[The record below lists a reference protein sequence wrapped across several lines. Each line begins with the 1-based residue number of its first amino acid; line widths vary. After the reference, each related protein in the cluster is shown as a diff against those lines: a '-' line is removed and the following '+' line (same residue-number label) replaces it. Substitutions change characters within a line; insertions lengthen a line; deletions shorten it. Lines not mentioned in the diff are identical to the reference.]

1 MSSERASLREA
12 LKELRE
18 GFLLPC
24 TFCDSLRSVGYPPRG
39 QLARKFCKRRLSTTH
54 ECRTRAVLRHCN
66 WAVVMVG
73 RSDSSQQS
81 AAGWRSWPLVQSG
94 DWGQVYVS
102 SEGRFGYYDDDDGED
117 EAIVYFGAP
126 LTGDG
131 PYVYPRSALRQP
143 PFDGKFVSLGQP
155 SASEKFGLVASSR
168 TCLELGILSPALAN
182 SPAAALA
189 MYPAHGAM
197 RHAPYPAR
205 GAMRPARGGT
215 KQVSLAMLQE
225 GKSIAQIAAARSLQA
240 STIEGHI
247 ADLYTDGLCDD
258 APNLLGLTPAIRAE
272 IRAINASLTGED
284 VGKLKPIKERCVHGY
299 GLIRLAL
306 V

>member
-1 MSSERASLREA
+1 MA
-12 LKELRE
+12 
-18 GFLLPC
+18 
-24 TFCDSLRSVGYPPRG
+24 
-39 QLARKFCKRRLSTTH
+39 
-54 ECRTRAVLRHCN
+54 
-66 WAVVMVG
+66 G

-94 DWGQVYVS
+94 DYGQVYVS

-131 PYVYPRSALRQP
+131 PYVYPLSALRQP
-143 PFDGKFVSLGQP
+143 PFDGKFMSLGQP
-155 SASEKFGLVASSR
+155 SASEKFGLSQSR
-168 TCLELGILSPALAN
+168 CLELGIISPALAN
-182 SPAAALA
+182 SAAAALA
-189 MYPAHGAM
+189 MHPARGAM
-197 RHAPYPAR
+197 RPAPYPAR

-215 KQVSLAMLQE
+215 KQVSLAMLPE

-247 ADLYTDGLCDD
+247 ADLYQDGLCDD

-306 V
+306 L

>member
-1 MSSERASLREA
+1 MENSRAS
-12 LKELRE
+12 
-18 GFLLPC
+18 C
-24 TFCDSLRSVGYPPRG
+24 VVHD
-39 QLARKFCKRRLSTTH
+39 TH
-54 ECRTRAVLRHCN
+54 TAVVRHCN
-66 WAVVMVG
+66 RAVVMVG

-143 PFDGKFVSLGQP
+143 PFDGKSMSLGQP
-155 SASEKFGLVASSR
+155 SASEKFGLSPSR
-168 TCLELGILSPALAN
+168 CLELAILYSARAN
-182 SPAAALA
+182 SAATALA
-189 MYPAHGAM
+189 MH
-197 RHAPYPAR
+197 PAR

-215 KQVSLAMLQE
+215 KQVSLAMLRE

-247 ADLYTDGLCDD
+247 ADLYQDGLCDD

>member
-1 MSSERASLREA
+1 
-12 LKELRE
+12 
-18 GFLLPC
+18 
-24 TFCDSLRSVGYPPRG
+24 
-39 QLARKFCKRRLSTTH
+39 
-54 ECRTRAVLRHCN
+54 
-66 WAVVMVG
+66 MVG

-81 AAGWRSWPLVQSG
+81 AAVWRSWPLVQSG
-94 DWGQVYVS
+94 DYGQVYVS

-131 PYVYPRSALRQP
+131 PYVYPLSALRQP
-143 PFDGKFVSLGQP
+143 PFDGKFMSLGQP
-155 SASEKFGLVASSR
+155 SASEKFGLSPSR
-168 TCLELGILSPALAN
+168 CLELAILYSARAN
-182 SPAAALA
+182 SAATALA
-189 MYPAHGAM
+189 MHPAREAM
-197 RHAPYPAR
+197 RPAPYPAR

-215 KQVSLAMLQE
+215 KQVSLAMLRE

-247 ADLYTDGLCDD
+247 ADLYQDGLCDD

-272 IRAINASLTGED
+272 IRAINASLNGED

>member
-1 MSSERASLREA
+1 MA
-12 LKELRE
+12 
-18 GFLLPC
+18 
-24 TFCDSLRSVGYPPRG
+24 
-39 QLARKFCKRRLSTTH
+39 
-54 ECRTRAVLRHCN
+54 
-66 WAVVMVG
+66 G

-94 DWGQVYVS
+94 DYGQVYVS

-131 PYVYPRSALRQP
+131 PYVYPLSALRQP
-143 PFDGKFVSLGQP
+143 PFDGKFMSLGQP
-155 SASEKFGLVASSR
+155 SASEKFGLSPSR
-168 TCLELGILSPALAN
+168 CLELAILYSARAN
-182 SPAAALA
+182 SAAAAPA
-189 MYPAHGAM
+189 MCPARGAM
-197 RHAPYPAR
+197 RPAPYPAR

-215 KQVSLAMLQE
+215 KQVSLAMLRE

-240 STIEGHI
+240 SMIEGHL
-247 ADLYTDGLCDD
+247 ADLYQDGLCDD
-258 APNLLGLTPAIRAE
+258 VPNLLGLTPAIRAE

>member
-1 MSSERASLREA
+1 MDNSRASCVVHDT
-12 LKELRE
+12 
-18 GFLLPC
+18 P
-24 TFCDSLRSVGYPPRG
+24 
-39 QLARKFCKRRLSTTH
+39 QRL
-54 ECRTRAVLRHCN
+54 LRHCN
-66 WAVVMVG
+66 RAVVMVG

-94 DWGQVYVS
+94 DYGQVYVS

-131 PYVYPRSALRQP
+131 PYVYPLSALRQP
-143 PFDGKFVSLGQP
+143 PFDGKFMSLGQP
-155 SASEKFGLVASSR
+155 SASEKFGLSPSR
-168 TCLELGILSPALAN
+168 CLELAILYSARAN
-182 SPAAALA
+182 SAATALA
-189 MYPAHGAM
+189 MHPARGAM
-197 RHAPYPAR
+197 RTAPYPAR

-215 KQVSLAMLQE
+215 KQVSLAMLRE

-247 ADLYTDGLCDD
+247 ADLYQDGLCDD

>member
-1 MSSERASLREA
+1 M
-12 LKELRE
+12 
-18 GFLLPC
+18 
-24 TFCDSLRSVGYPPRG
+24 
-39 QLARKFCKRRLSTTH
+39 
-54 ECRTRAVLRHCN
+54 
-66 WAVVMVG
+66 
-73 RSDSSQQS
+73 QS

-94 DWGQVYVS
+94 DYGQVYVS

-131 PYVYPRSALRQP
+131 PYVYPLSALRQP
-143 PFDGKFVSLGQP
+143 PFDGKFMSLGQP
-155 SASEKFGLVASSR
+155 SASEKFGLSQSR
-168 TCLELGILSPALAN
+168 CLELGILSPALAN
-182 SPAAALA
+182 SAAAALA
-189 MYPAHGAM
+189 MH
-197 RHAPYPAR
+197 PAR

-215 KQVSLAMLQE
+215 KQVSLAMLRE

-247 ADLYTDGLCDD
+247 ADLYQGGLCDD